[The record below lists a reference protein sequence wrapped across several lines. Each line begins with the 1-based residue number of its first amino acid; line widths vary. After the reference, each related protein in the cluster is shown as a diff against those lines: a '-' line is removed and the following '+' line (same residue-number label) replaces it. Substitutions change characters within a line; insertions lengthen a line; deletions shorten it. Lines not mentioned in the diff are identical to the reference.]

1 MAKYIFVTGG
11 VVSSI
16 GKGIT
21 VASIGTIL
29 KSRKITVS
37 VQKLDPYLNVDPG
50 TMSPYQ
56 HGEVFVTQDGAET
69 DLDLGNYERF
79 IDIDLTN
86 ESNVTSGQ
94 IYSAV
99 IAKERQGNFL
109 GGTIQVVPHVTNEIK
124 QRFIRLAEHSKADVV
139 IVEVGGTV
147 GDIEGQPF
155 LEAIRQMR
163 NDVGRENVLCI
174 HVTLLPY
181 LASTQ
186 ELKTK
191 PTQHSVN
198 ELRRIGI
205 QPDIIICRSDYPISK
220 EIRDKIS
227 LFCDVERE
235 AVIPLL
241 TIPTIYEVP
250 LVLEEIG
257 LGRLIVDKLGL
268 KARRCN
274 LSQWQK
280 LVLSLQESHEPV
292 NIALVG
298 KYVEL
303 KDAYFS
309 VREALHHAALH
320 HDREINLLW
329 VHSEDLERDEGK
341 DLLRLAQGIIVPG
354 GFGVRGIEGMV
365 KAANYARVNKI
376 PYLGL
381 CLGMQVMV
389 IEFARYV
396 LDSDKPNSIEFD
408 ASTPYPVIDLLPEQK
423 KVKSKGA
430 TMRLGNYPCQLVD
443 DSCAARAYG
452 QNLVYERHRHRF
464 EFNNEF
470 RSQLQEAGLVLSGLS
485 PNGELVEVCE
495 LADHPWMVSCQFHP
509 EFTSRPS
516 RPHPLFRDFIGK
528 AKNILREG
536 TQPLLPLSSNSI
548 QKLNLLKV

>member
-1 MAKYIFVTGG
+1 MAKYIFITGG
-11 VVSSI
+11 VVSSV

-29 KSRKITVS
+29 KSRQITVS

-79 IDIDLTN
+79 IDINLTA

-99 IAKERQGNFL
+99 IAKERRGDFL
-109 GGTIQVVPHVTNEIK
+109 GGTIQVVPHVTTEIK
-124 QRFIRLAEHSKADVV
+124 EQFRKLAEKSKARVV
-139 IVEVGGTV
+139 IIEVGGTV

-163 NDVGRENVLCI
+163 NDVGRDNILYV

-181 LASTQ
+181 LTSTQ

-205 QPDIIICRSDYPISK
+205 QPDIIICRSDYPIS
-220 EIRDKIS
+220 EGIRDKIS
-227 LFCDVERE
+227 LFCDVDRE
-235 AVIPLL
+235 AVIPLP
-241 TIPTIYEVP
+241 TVDTIYEVP
-250 LVLEEIG
+250 LLLEEEG
-257 LGRLIVDKLGL
+257 LGQLVVNKLGL
-268 KARRCN
+268 KARKPN
-274 LSQWQK
+274 LSQWQE
-280 LVLSLQESHEPV
+280 LVRRIKEPLEPV

-303 KDAYFS
+303 QDAYFS
-309 VREALHHAALH
+309 VREALCHAAIYHNRCLDLH
-320 HDREINLLW
+320 W
-329 VHSEDLERDEGK
+329 VHSEDLEK
-341 DLLRLAQGIIVPG
+341 DGTDTLLRSAQGIVVPG

-365 KAANYARVNKI
+365 KAANYARNNEI

-381 CLGMQVMV
+381 CLGMHVMV
-389 IEFARYV
+389 IELARYAV
-396 LDSDKPNSIEFD
+396 GSNKPNSAEFD
-408 ASTPYPVIDLLPEQK
+408 ANTPYPVIDLLPEQK
-423 KVKSKGA
+423 GIKNKGG

-443 DSCAARAYG
+443 GSRAAKAYG
-452 QNLVYERHRHRF
+452 RELIYERHRHRF

-470 RSQLQEAGLVLSGLS
+470 RDILQKAGMIYSGLS
-485 PNGELVEVCE
+485 PDGRLVELCE
-495 LADHPWMVSCQFHP
+495 LANHPWMVSCQFHP
-509 EFTSRPS
+509 EFGSRPS
-516 RPHPLFRDFIGK
+516 RPHPLFRDFIGV
-528 AKNILREG
+528 AKDILREG
-536 TQPLLPLSSNSI
+536 AQPSLPLSS
-548 QKLNLLKV
+548 